1 VFAAEMRAVTMRS
14 GRCSHW
20 NVGYLRRNLGTLEES
35 WMVRSKEQI
44 TRTVPRRRQMQN
56 TSPMVQSKERI
67 MGTVPCSDV
76 FDTRALEVLRSKCNQ
91 FVRQDLI
98 LTIETPS

>member
-1 VFAAEMRAVTMRS
+1 MFAAEMRAVTMRS
-14 GRCSHW
+14 GRCSRW
-20 NVGYLRRNLGTLEES
+20 NVGYSRRNLGTLEES

-44 TRTVPRRRQMQN
+44 MRTVPRRRRMQN
-56 TSPMVQSKERI
+56 TSPMVQSEEKI
-67 MGTVPCSDV
+67 MGTVPSRDV
-76 FDTRALEVLRSKCNQ
+76 FDIRAHEVLRSQCNQ